1 MTATAP
7 ELVLASGLVH
17 TPNGA
22 GVADVAVRGGRI
34 VGIGS
39 YPDAARRIDC
49 TGLDILPGVID
60 SQVHFREPGLEHK
73 EDLETGS
80 RAAVMGGVTAVFE
93 MPNTNP
99 NTDSVMRV
107 HDKLERAHH
116 RMYCDHAFY
125 VGATAANAPELAELE
140 RIPGTA
146 GVKIFMGA
154 STGSLLVAEDEQLAR
169 VLASGSRRVA
179 IHAEDEAR
187 MNARKDLR
195 VEGDPSSH
203 PVWRDDESALLATRR
218 ILRLAHEAR
227 RPIHILHITTPAE
240 LELIS
245 QHRDIATC
253 EVTPQHLT
261 LRGEEAYP
269 RLGTYAQMNPPIRS
283 GAHVD
288 GLWHWLNQGVPDVLG
303 SDHAPH
309 TKEEK
314 AKAYPASPSGMPGVQ
329 TLLPLMLDH
338 VAKGRMTLERLID
351 MTSAGVQR
359 VFGLVG
365 KGRIAAGYDADFTV
379 IDRKGRF
386 TVTDEWGESRC
397 GWSPYTGMEL
407 EGRVVG
413 TIVRGHLAMWEGQ
426 LANAAHGEPL
436 RFASAL

>member
-7 ELVLASGLVH
+7 ELVLSGGTVH
-17 TPNGA
+17 TPSGPV
-22 GVADVAVRGGRI
+22 VADVAVRDGKILG
-34 VGIGS
+34 VGS
-39 YPDAARRIDC
+39 YPDAAKRIDC
-49 TGLDILPGVID
+49 TGLDVLPGVID

-80 RAAVMGGVTAVFE
+80 RAAVMGGITAVFE

-99 NTDSVMRV
+99 NTDTEERV
-107 HDKLERAHH
+107 LDKLKRAHH

-125 VGATAANAPELAELE
+125 VGATADNAVALADLE

-169 VLASGSRRVA
+169 VLAHGRRRVA

-203 PVWRDDESALLATRR
+203 PVWRDDESAMLATKR
-218 ILRLAHEAR
+218 ILRLAREAR

-240 LELIS
+240 LELIA
-245 QHRDIATC
+245 QHRDVATC

-261 LRGEEAYP
+261 LAAEEAYP
-269 RLGTYAQMNPPIRS
+269 RIGTFAQMNPPVRS
-283 GAHVD
+283 AAHRD
-288 GLWHWLNQGVPDVLG
+288 GLWHWLRAGVPDVIG

-309 TKEEK
+309 TREEK
-314 AKAYPASPSGMPGVQ
+314 AKTYPNSPSGMPGVQ

-351 MTSAGVQR
+351 MTSSGVQR

-365 KGRIAAGYDADFTV
+365 KGRIAVGYDADFTV
-379 IDRKGRF
+379 VDRKGTF
-386 TVTDEWGESRC
+386 TVTEEWGESRC
-397 GWSPYTGMEL
+397 GWTPFAGMEL

-413 TIVRGHLAMWEGQ
+413 TIVRGHSAMWEGQ
-426 LANAAHGEPL
+426 LANEAQGEAL
-436 RFASAL
+436 RFAGAL

>member
-1 MTATAP
+1 MSNAP
-7 ELVLASGLVH
+7 ELVLAGGTVH
-17 TPNGA
+17 TPSGP
-22 GVADVAVRGGRI
+22 VQADVAVRDGRI
-34 VGIGS
+34 LGIGS

-73 EDLETGS
+73 EDLESGS

-93 MPNTNP
+93 MPNTSP
-99 NTDSVMRV
+99 NTDTADRV
-107 HDKLERAHH
+107 VDKLKRANH

-125 VGATAANAPELAELE
+125 VGATADNAGELAELE

-154 STGSLLVAEDEQLAR
+154 STGSLLVAEDEPLAR
-169 VLASGSRRVA
+169 VLASGTRRVA

-187 MNARKDLR
+187 MQERRDLR
-195 VEGDPSSH
+195 VTGDAASH

-218 ILRLAHEAR
+218 ILRLAREAK
-227 RPIHILHITTPAE
+227 RPIHVLHITTPAE
-240 LELIS
+240 LELIA

-261 LRGEEAYP
+261 LAAEDAYP
-269 RLGTYAQMNPPIRS
+269 RLGSYAQMNPPIRS
-283 GAHVD
+283 AAHRD
-288 GLWHWLNQGVPDVLG
+288 GLWHWLRQGVPDVLG

-314 AKAYPASPSGMPGVQ
+314 AKVYPDSPSGMPGVQ

-338 VAKGRMTLERLID
+338 VANGRMTLERLID
-351 MTSAGVQR
+351 MTSTSVQR

-365 KGRIAAGYDADFTV
+365 KGRIAAGYDADFSIV
-379 IDRKGRF
+379 DRKGSF
-386 TVTDEWGESRC
+386 TVDESWLESRC
-397 GWSPYTGMEL
+397 GWSPFTGMEL
-407 EGRVVG
+407 KGRVIG
-413 TIVRGHLAMWEGQ
+413 TIVRGHVAMWEAQ
-426 LANAAHGEPL
+426 LANAGEGEPL

>member
-1 MTATAP
+1 MSASAP
-7 ELVLASGLVH
+7 ELVLSGGTVH
-17 TPNGA
+17 TPGGA
-22 GVADVAVRGGRI
+22 VIADVAVRDGRI
-34 VGIGS
+34 IGIGS

-49 TGLDILPGVID
+49 TGLDVLPGVID

-80 RAAVMGGVTAVFE
+80 RAAVMGGITAVFE

-99 NTDSVMRV
+99 NTDTLMRV

-125 VGATAANAPELAELE
+125 VGATAENAGELGELE
-140 RIPGTA
+140 RVPGTA

-169 VLASGSRRVA
+169 VLANGSRRVA

-187 MNARKDLR
+187 MNERKAER
-195 VEGDPSSH
+195 IEGDPSSH
-203 PVWRDDESALLATRR
+203 PVWRDDESAMRATRR
-218 ILRLAHEAR
+218 ILGLARAAR
-227 RPIHILHITTPAE
+227 RPIHILHVTTPAE
-240 LELIS
+240 LELIA

-261 LRGEEAYP
+261 LAAEDAYP

-283 GAHVD
+283 AAHRD
-288 GLWHWLNQGVPDVLG
+288 GLWHWLRQGVPDVIG

-365 KGRIAAGYDADFTV
+365 KGRIAVGYDADFTV

-386 TVTDEWGESRC
+386 TMTDDWIESRC

-407 EGRVVG
+407 DGRVVG
-413 TIVRGHLAMWEGQ
+413 TVVRGHMAMWESQ
-426 LANAAHGEPL
+426 LSNQALGEPL
-436 RFASAL
+436 RFAGAL

>member
-7 ELVLASGLVH
+7 ELVLSGGTVH
-17 TPNGA
+17 TPSGPV
-22 GVADVAVRGGRI
+22 VADVAVRDGKILG
-34 VGIGS
+34 VGS
-39 YPDAARRIDC
+39 YPDAAKRIDC
-49 TGLDILPGVID
+49 TGLDVLPGVID

-80 RAAVMGGVTAVFE
+80 RAAVMGGITAVFE

-99 NTDSVMRV
+99 NTDTEERV
-107 HDKLERAHH
+107 LDKLKRAHH

-125 VGATAANAPELAELE
+125 VGATADNAVALADLE

-169 VLASGSRRVA
+169 VLAHGRRRVA

-203 PVWRDDESALLATRR
+203 PVWRDDESAMLATKR
-218 ILRLAHEAR
+218 ILRLAREAR

-240 LELIS
+240 LELIA
-245 QHRDIATC
+245 QHRDVATC

-261 LRGEEAYP
+261 LAAEDAYP
-269 RLGTYAQMNPPIRS
+269 RIGTFAQMNPPIRS
-283 GAHVD
+283 AAHRD
-288 GLWHWLNQGVPDVLG
+288 GLWHWLRAGVPDVIG

-309 TKEEK
+309 TREEK
-314 AKAYPASPSGMPGVQ
+314 AKTYPNSPSGMPGVQ

-351 MTSAGVQR
+351 MTSSGVQR

-365 KGRIAAGYDADFTV
+365 KGRIAVGYDADFTV
-379 IDRKGRF
+379 VDRKGTF
-386 TVTDEWGESRC
+386 TVTEEWGESRC
-397 GWSPYTGMEL
+397 GWTPFAGMEL

-413 TIVRGHLAMWEGQ
+413 TIVRGHSAMWEGQ
-426 LANAAHGEPL
+426 LANEAQGEAL
-436 RFASAL
+436 RFAGAL